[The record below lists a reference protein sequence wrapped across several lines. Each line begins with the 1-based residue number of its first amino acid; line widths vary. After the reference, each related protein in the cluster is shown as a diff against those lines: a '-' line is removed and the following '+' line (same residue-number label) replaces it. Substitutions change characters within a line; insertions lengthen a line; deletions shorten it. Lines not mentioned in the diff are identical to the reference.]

1 MTDRTFKILLVA
13 LAAMNAADY
22 VLTLRAVYM
31 LGCAEGNPLM
41 ATVLGLGT
49 AAFPLIKLLAVPLIC
64 LGIWCARDRVRL
76 AVRGLVAGA
85 VVVYGG
91 LMVWHGV
98 AGAILVP

>member
-1 MTDRTFKILLVA
+1 MSNKMLQTLLIA
-13 LAAMNAADY
+13 LAALNIADY
-22 VLTLRAVYM
+22 LLTLRALS
-31 LGCAEGNPLM
+31 LGAVEANPIM
-41 ATVLGLGT
+41 A
-49 AAFPLIKLLAVPLIC
+49 AAINAGMFGPVKLLAVPLIC